1 MRKFKKKPL
10 IIVAIIVLAGVLYWT
25 FSSNSEEQNQLIT
38 SKIKKANLIL
48 SVDAVGEVFAENL
61 VDVGTRAT

>member
-25 FSSNSEEQNQLIT
+25 FSSSGEEQNQLIT
-38 SKIKKANLIL
+38 
-48 SVDAVGEVFAENL
+48 
-61 VDVGTRAT
+61 